1 MWLQEEQRALQ
12 GEGTREEAALTEV
25 RSTVLSEAQ
34 LRTRLEQAATEEQ
47 VEMCAPPRHGSR
59 HCRCS
64 HSLSVRCSIIQNW
77 DLTLSMAT

>member
-12 GEGTREEAALTEV
+12 GEGTGEEAALTEI

-47 VEMCAPPRHGSR
+47 VEMCARLAMMRGILGVHI
-59 HCRCS
+59 HC
-64 HSLSVRCSIIQNW
+64 W
-77 DLTLSMAT
+77 TAA